1 MKTFKPL
8 TGFKPILSTYK
19 FLSLLLIPSFIIII
33 TTSSSF
39 IVAGLFLF
47 FTYAIVS
54 VILLIAQRTTS
65 YQIGN
70 SKIYYKCLYFTKGSL
85 EIASIYKIKLNS
97 SNWSSG
103 MPATTNKGGMS
114 IFYKKYD
121 EIYLSPENNEEFVE
135 EILKIKSDI
144 EIISH

>member
-1 MKTFKPL
+1 
-8 TGFKPILSTYK
+8 
-19 FLSLLLIPSFIIII
+19 
-33 TTSSSF
+33 
-39 IVAGLFLF
+39 
-47 FTYAIVS
+47 
-54 VILLIAQRTTS
+54 
-65 YQIGN
+65 
-70 SKIYYKCLYFTKGSL
+70 
-85 EIASIYKIKLNS
+85 
-97 SNWSSG
+97 